1 MESTRH
7 ALIIGGGIAGPVIA
21 MFLQKAGISSA
32 IYEARISAED
42 LSGCLQIAPNGMN
55 VLKGIGLDAK
65 VIAAGTV
72 TSHIC
77 FRNSQGKFLSRVENG
92 SLQAHGAQAVTLVR
106 STLHHV
112 LMTAAIQRGIP
123 IHLGKRL
130 MRIDDKPGQPVAAH
144 FEDGSSAEGDI
155 IIGADG
161 IWSTVRR
168 LTMPEAPAPVF
179 TGLVGVGGFAPL
191 DDSPGWMLA
200 SQSEMTMTWGASG
213 FFGYGICRVPQGR
226 SVFWWSNQPQETPP
240 TREDLKSIPH
250 DELQNSLIAMHG
262 DWHNPIP
269 QLIEQTDEVQRIAI
283 YEMPSLSTWH
293 KGRAVLIGDA
303 AHAMATS
310 AGQGASQALEDT
322 IALAKLLRDEPGP
335 MQNAFP
341 AFEEQRRTRAE
352 KISAISRRNSERKKT
367 LGPFAQRVRD
377 FFVAHLLPVVAR
389 RSWNAMYAY
398 KVDW

>member
-1 MESTRH
+1 MKPTRH
-7 ALIIGGGIAGPVIA
+7 ALIIGGGIAGPVVA

-32 IYEARISAED
+32 IYEARTSAED
-42 LSGCLQIAPNGMN
+42 LSSCLQIAPNGMN

-65 VIAAGTV
+65 VTAAGTV
-72 TSHIC
+72 TSHLR

-92 SLQAHGAQAVTLVR
+92 NLAAHGALAVTIVR
-106 STLHHV
+106 STLHSV
-112 LMTAAIQRGIP
+112 LMTEAIQRGIP
-123 IHLGKRL
+123 VHLGKRL
-130 MRIDDKPGQPVAAH
+130 VRIDDQPGQPVAAH

-161 IWSTVRR
+161 SWSAVRR
-168 LTMPEAPAPVF
+168 LTMPEAPDPVF

-200 SQSEMTMTWGASG
+200 DQSEMTMTWGASG
-213 FFGYGICRVPQGR
+213 FFGYGVCRVPQGKA
-226 SVFWWSNQPQETPP
+226 VFWWSNQPQEMPP
-240 TREDLKSIPH
+240 TREELKSVPK
-250 DELQNSLIAMHG
+250 DELRRNLIALHG
-262 DWHNPIP
+262 DWQNPIR

-283 YEMPSLSTWH
+283 YEIPSLSTWH

-322 IALAKLLRDEPGP
+322 IALARLLRDEPGP

-341 AFEEQRRTRAE
+341 AFEEQRRPRAE
-352 KISAISRRNSERKKT
+352 KVSAISRRNSERKKT
-367 LGPFAQRVRD
+367 LGPFALRVRD
-377 FFVAHLLPVVAR
+377 FFVAHVLPVVAR